1 MKQFFKFMF
10 ASMLGFIIGGV
21 ILLFLFIG
29 MIASIASFSKEQT
42 VVKPNTVLHIKLD
55 QPISDRNPK
64 NPFASYDFSGFKSN
78 PGLNEILKNIDK
90 AAKDPNISG
99 ILFEPSAVSVG
110 LSTLGEI
117 RESLEKFKESGKFII
132 SYSEN
137 YFQSS
142 YYLATVADKVYL
154 NPEGSFELKGL
165 SVRAVFLKG
174 LLEKLDIEP
183 QVISYGKYKSAADP
197 LIFDKLTEANRE
209 QLSVY
214 INNAWQH
221 ILETIAN
228 SRNLTVEE
236 LNVIA
241 DNYKIEFANDAFE
254 YKLVDALCYKDQLFK
269 ELKERIGIEEDTE
282 LKLME
287 IGKYMNAPALRDGK
301 ARSRNKIAVVY
312 AQGNIISGKGDE
324 TTIGSESISAT
335 IRKAREDKNV
345 KAIVLR
351 VNSGGGSALASDVIL
366 REILLAKAEKPVVAS
381 FGDVAASGGYY
392 IACGADKILASPTT
406 ITGSIGVIGMIP
418 NMKNFFNNK
427 LGVKFDHIL
436 TNEYADFIPFDR
448 PLNSQEKDILRRM
461 IDNTYDVFITHVS
474 NGRNINKEM
483 VDKIGQG
490 RIWTGNDALEI
501 GLIDKIG
508 GLQDAVDLAA
518 ELAGLTDWRVIEL
531 PEQKD
536 FLTMI
541 MEDLQDET
549 VKKSISAEMGEYYK
563 YYQYL
568 KNAASFQGIQA
579 RIPFEIEID

>member
-1 MKQFFKFMF
+1 M
-10 ASMLGFIIGGV
+10 
-21 ILLFLFIG
+21 
-29 MIASIASFSKEQT
+29 
-42 VVKPNTVLHIKLD
+42 
-55 QPISDRNPK
+55 
-64 NPFASYDFSGFKSN
+64 
-78 PGLNEILKNIDK
+78 
-90 AAKDPNISG
+90 
-99 ILFEPSAVSVG
+99 
-110 LSTLGEI
+110 
-117 RESLEKFKESGKFII
+117 
-132 SYSEN
+132 
-137 YFQSS
+137 
-142 YYLATVADKVYL
+142 
-154 NPEGSFELKGL
+154 
-165 SVRAVFLKG
+165 
-174 LLEKLDIEP
+174 
-183 QVISYGKYKSAADP
+183 
-197 LIFDKLTEANRE
+197 
-209 QLSVY
+209 
-214 INNAWQH
+214 
-221 ILETIAN
+221 
-228 SRNLTVEE
+228 
-236 LNVIA
+236 
-241 DNYKIEFANDAFE
+241 
-254 YKLVDALCYKDQLFK
+254 
-269 ELKERIGIEEDTE
+269 KERIGIEEDTE

-287 IGKYMNAPALRDGK
+287 IGKYVNAPALRDGK

-392 IACGADKILASPTT
+392 IACGADKILATPTT
-406 ITGSIGVIGMIP
+406 LTGSIGVIGMIP

-490 RIWTGNDALEI
+490 RIWTGIDALEI

-508 GLQDAVDLAA
+508 DLQDAVNLAA
-518 ELAGLTDWRVIEL
+518 EMAGLTDWRVTEL

-536 FLTMI
+536 FLSMI
-541 MEDLQDET
+541 LEDMQNGA
-549 VKKSISAEMGEYYK
+549 VRKSVNAEMGEYYK